1 MRRSS
6 ISLLLHLFEVNGTVP
21 FVLKRS
27 IISAAMKF
35 APRSVRS
42 RAARPAAEGAA
53 DGDWSYDCA
62 RAVRATA
69 CARPVHSLLLFRE

>member
-6 ISLLLHLFEVNGTVP
+6 ISLLLHLFEVKGTVP

-35 APRSVRS
+35 APRSVLS
-42 RAARPAAEGAA
+42 CGCAA
-53 DGDWSYDCA
+53 S
-62 RAVRATA
+62 
-69 CARPVHSLLLFRE
+69 S